1 MRKPLTFLLVASTLL
16 SGCGGWRDSGWN
28 PSNWFGRGRSV
39 SVDAPPEAV
48 NPLIPE
54 GRRGIFQR
62 PEKEDRSELIA
73 AVRELRIERDPNGA
87 IVYATGLASRNG
99 AYAAR
104 LRLETEDLPPEDGV
118 ITFTFRVTYPSDP
131 TPTGTERTRTI
142 VEAHSLSTQELQG
155 VKAIRVIAAQN
166 ALESRRR

>member
-1 MRKPLTFLLVASTLL
+1 MRKPLTVLLVASTLL

-28 PSNWFGRGRSV
+28 PSNWFGRGRAV
-39 SVDAPPEAV
+39 SVDAPPGAV

-73 AVRELRIERDPNGA
+73 AVKELRIERDPNGA
-87 IVYATGLASRNG
+87 IVYVTGLAARDG
-99 AYAAR
+99 AYSAQ
-104 LRLETEDLPPEDGV
+104 LRLETEDLPPKDGV
-118 ITFTFRVTYPSDP
+118 ITFTFRVVYPKGP

-142 VEAHSLSTQELQG
+142 VEAHSLTTQELQG
-155 VKAIRVIAAQN
+155 VKAIRVVAAQN